1 MTTADEADQG
11 KRVER
16 ARETGLFR
24 YSLVQEL
31 LEPGLSQAERGWRAR
46 ELAGRAHEGPR
57 GARVT
62 VSYSTLTRWRR
73 LYESGGFDALVPSP
87 RQPAPRT
94 PEEVLAL
101 AEALKREKPGRTAAQ
116 VRRVLQVTSGW
127 APSERTLQR
136 LFERLELNGP
146 LPGPEEEQRA
156 FGRFEC
162 ARPNE
167 MWTGDTLHGPVIGG
181 KKSYLFAFIDDH
193 SRAVT
198 GARWSHHDDVV
209 RMAAAFRPALQAR
222 GVPQRAYLDNGSPF
236 VDAWLLR
243 ACGVLGVKL
252 IHSRPGK
259 PEGRGK
265 IERFFRTVRDQFLV
279 EAGDGKGIA
288 DLAEMNRLFQAWLE
302 TAYHRAVHSE
312 TGEAPAARWEKATAA
327 ERSVPEPALLREA
340 FLWSERRKADKTA
353 LVRLH
358 GNVYQVNAWLAGRML
373 ELLFDPFDLDRI
385 EVRLAGKPA
394 GTAVPFVMGRHRHP
408 KTRTPDGQARTDR
421 PRPGSTTWAPSA
433 TATTRPCASRSPT
446 SSSSA
451 ARRNRKS
458 GRKAVT
464 DSPDQTLA
472 LARAAAG
479 AVRSLNHATLGGEGL
494 AQPADA
500 YELIGELALAAA
512 GLPQLLAQVGR
523 WLASALAAGR
533 LGCDDS
539 ADPAGAVSGAQLFI
553 SDARNTAA
561 ALARDLGCAQQQL
574 AAVNGGP
581 SAEEAEEEGES

>member
-1 MTTADEADQG
+1 MTTADEADQR

-46 ELAGRAHEGPR
+46 ELAGRAHEGPGGR
-57 GARVT
+57 RAT

-73 LYESGGFDALVPSP
+73 LYEAGGVDALVPSP

-101 AEALKREKPGRTAAQ
+101 AEALKRERPGRTAAQ
-116 VRRVLQVTSGW
+116 VRRILRQTAGW
-127 APSERTLQR
+127 APSDRTLQR
-136 LFERLELNGP
+136 LFERLELGRP
-146 LPGPEEEQRA
+146 APAEEDRRA

-167 MWTGDTLHGPVIGG
+167 MWIGDTLHGPAVGG

-193 SRAVT
+193 SRAVM

-209 RMAAAFRPALQAR
+209 RMAAGFRPALQAR
-222 GVPQRAYLDNGSPF
+222 GVPRACYLDNGSPF

-243 ACGVLGVKL
+243 GCGVLGVKL
-252 IHSRPGK
+252 VHSRPGI

-279 EAGDGKGIA
+279 EVGDGEKVAG
-288 DLAEMNRLFQAWLE
+288 LAEMNRLFRAWLE
-302 TAYHRAVHSE
+302 TAYHQAVHSE
-312 TGEAPAARWEKATAA
+312 TGEAPAARWEKATPE
-327 ERSVPEPALLREA
+327 ERAVPEPALLREA

-358 GNVYQVNAWLAGRML
+358 GNVYQVDAWLAGRVV

-385 EVRLAGKPA
+385 EVRLGGKPA

-408 KTRTPDGQARTDR
+408 KTRTPDGQARAEPAPTGIDYLGALGDSHDAALR
-421 PRPGSTTWAPSA
+421 DQVSYQFLVPGQQEPG
-433 TATTRPCASRSPT
+433 
-446 SSSSA
+446 
-451 ARRNRKS
+451 NREEPGDPEEKE
-458 GRKAVT
+458 
-464 DSPDQTLA
+464 
-472 LARAAAG
+472 
-479 AVRSLNHATLGGEGL
+479 GEGR
-494 AQPADA
+494 
-500 YELIGELALAAA
+500 G
-512 GLPQLLAQVGR
+512 
-523 WLASALAAGR
+523 
-533 LGCDDS
+533 
-539 ADPAGAVSGAQLFI
+539 
-553 SDARNTAA
+553 
-561 ALARDLGCAQQQL
+561 
-574 AAVNGGP
+574 
-581 SAEEAEEEGES
+581 